1 MYSRSYY
8 QDEAKLTPPE
18 NYDGTAFMQN
28 EEAAQDAAEP
38 VGAIADFS
46 GFSSPPEPNYKKDD
60 KNEDGSILAGL
71 SNLPFLSGLF
81 GKGDSALRFPKI
93 GTEEILIL
101 AAAAFLFFSKNGDKE
116 TAVILLI
123 LLLIN

>member
-8 QDEAKLTPPE
+8 QDTEKLTPPE
-18 NYDGTAFMQN
+18 NYDGTAFMP
-28 EEAAQDAAEP
+28 EEPREAEP
-38 VGAIADFS
+38 VSAIPDFS
-46 GFSSPPEPNYKKDD
+46 AYLPPPEPDAKKEEAH
-60 KNEDGSILAGL
+60 EDTSILAGL
-71 SNLPFLSGLF
+71 TNLPFLSGIF
-81 GKGDSALRFPKI
+81 GKGGSQLRLPRL
-93 GTEEILIL
+93 GSEEILIL

>member
-8 QDEAKLTPPE
+8 QEEEKLTPPE
-18 NYDGTAFMQN
+18 NYNGVAFSQN
-28 EEAAQDAAEP
+28 IESPNETGEQVFANSSEFLTPPKPEYTKEASHDSES
-38 VGAIADFS
+38 V
-46 GFSSPPEPNYKKDD
+46 
-60 KNEDGSILAGL
+60 LTGL
-71 SNLPFLSGLF
+71 SNLPLLSGLF
-81 GKGDSALRFPKI
+81 GKCGNGIGLPKI

-116 TAVILLI
+116 TAIILLV